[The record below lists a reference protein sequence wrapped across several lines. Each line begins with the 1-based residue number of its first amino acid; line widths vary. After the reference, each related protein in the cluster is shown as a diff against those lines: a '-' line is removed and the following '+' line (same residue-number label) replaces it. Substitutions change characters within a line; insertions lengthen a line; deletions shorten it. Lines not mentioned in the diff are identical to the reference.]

1 MLNEE
6 QTAAYLAL
14 REYIQQKNHPD
25 AMKLLEGYAG
35 TGKTFVISKLI
46 KEIVLMMHLGV
57 AVTAP
62 TNKAV
67 KVLRTAANYQHQLIV
82 YKTLHSL
89 LGLKEHIDDRTGVQS
104 FIPSRDPED
113 SPLVDEI
120 RVLIVDESSMM
131 PDDLL
136 EMLLPY
142 VEEHGLKIIFMGDPV
157 QIPPVNKTDSYV
169 FMEHKRKE
177 LRIGRH
183 VLSQVVRQKEGN
195 PILELATA
203 IRMNYKSPSLPYEI
217 NTRIS
222 KNSGTVLLDRMD
234 RDTILKIFNH
244 FFNCDPFK
252 ENSDF
257 MKIIAWTNDTVD
269 ILNNNVRTILYPE
282 GKTKIMVGEKLI
294 ADEPITLETP
304 SGKEILYTT
313 NDEFEVE
320 SYTVDQMNLFGK
332 FIVKFYNTRVFSFDE
347 RDRKRVK
354 EIRIVH
360 EESDPVFKELKDYM
374 IKDAKNETDK
384 WKRVDKWK
392 VFYATIRKFASV
404 KYNYAITCHKSQGS
418 TYENAMIIDSDI
430 SKNRKVEERNRI
442 RYVAATRAKNLL
454 FIVK

>member
-1 MLNEE
+1 
-6 QTAAYLAL
+6 
-14 REYIQQKNHPD
+14 
-25 AMKLLEGYAG
+25 
-35 TGKTFVISKLI
+35 
-46 KEIVLMMHLGV
+46 
-57 AVTAP
+57 
-62 TNKAV
+62 
-67 KVLRTAANYQHQLIV
+67 
-82 YKTLHSL
+82 
-89 LGLKEHIDDRTGVQS
+89 
-104 FIPSRDPED
+104 
-113 SPLVDEI
+113 
-120 RVLIVDESSMM
+120 
-131 PDDLL
+131 
-136 EMLLPY
+136 
-142 VEEHGLKIIFMGDPV
+142 MGDPV